1 MKIISQQQ
9 IRALNISPATCV
21 EWIRESFA
29 IKQKAG
35 LPAKFSVQTSASC
48 SAGLRRYG
56 SDGVSQLSWDGT
68 ASDAA

>member
-29 IKQKAG
+29 MKQKAE
-35 LPAKFSVQTSASC
+35 LPAKISVHPRMESMMPKQVN
-48 SAGLRRYG
+48 Y
-56 SDGVSQLSWDGT
+56 
-68 ASDAA
+68 